1 MSFNVFKSPVK
12 PYPESGIFKVPEGK
26 SPAATLN
33 PYSGLSGFVEAA
45 GLMENYQKFPF
56 MDRGHL
62 TGNANNVNANAHV
75 GIWGVNKD
83 INKGITGLPNTVTY
97 GILVV
102 FVIEHYF
109 GAQICVDSVNG
120 KYYIRAQN
128 GSNWQPWQEF

>member
-1 MSFNVFKSPVK
+1 MSPAI
-12 PYPESGIFKVPEGK
+12 GIN
-26 SPAATLN
+26 PAATLN

-102 FVIEHYF
+102 FVFEHYF

>member
-1 MSFNVFKSPVK
+1 VD
-12 PYPESGIFKVPEGK
+12 
-26 SPAATLN
+26 
-33 PYSGLSGFVEAA
+33 AA
-45 GLMENYQKFPF
+45 GLMQDYQKFPF
-56 MDRGHL
+56 MERGHL
-62 TGNANNVNANAHV
+62 TGDANNVNANAHV

-102 FVIEHYF
+102 FVFEHYF
-109 GAQICVDSVNG
+109 GVQICVDSVNG

>member
-1 MSFNVFKSPVK
+1 MD
-12 PYPESGIFKVPEGK
+12 
-26 SPAATLN
+26 
-33 PYSGLSGFVEAA
+33 AA
-45 GLMENYQKFPF
+45 GLMKDYQKFPF
-56 MDRGHL
+56 MERGHL
-62 TGNANNVNANAHV
+62 TGDANNVNANAHV

-102 FVIEHYF
+102 FVFEHYF

-128 GSNWQPWQEF
+128 GSNWQPWKEF